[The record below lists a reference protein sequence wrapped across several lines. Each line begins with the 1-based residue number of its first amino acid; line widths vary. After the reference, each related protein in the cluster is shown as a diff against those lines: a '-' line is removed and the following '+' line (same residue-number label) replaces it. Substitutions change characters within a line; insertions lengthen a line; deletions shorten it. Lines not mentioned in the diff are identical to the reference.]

1 MIEVDVHQQLHAF
14 LRDQGEGHWPHHLTV
29 ARLVA
34 RALRLQRSALIQ
46 VSASASYQGHY
57 RLSYL
62 ASLMMWPGPAILVA
76 PETVQQSLLHSE
88 IPRLR
93 EWMRLQKP
101 ICTGPHWPH
110 PSFAGVLLLSPHAW
124 LEQHSTTPSPLPPGI
139 PTLVDGADH
148 LETWAQS
155 HLTLS
160 LQPQDWDQLMWCY
173 PQQADGIRDVRAQL
187 TCDIFQH
194 PDNPYN
200 CILIDP
206 PKQQLLHGLYQT
218 LSTSDPTAIP
228 STWQWLWQRLSE
240 DNQLTWVQ
248 INRQQGS
255 FILHT
260 APIAVSTI
268 LKDLWSHQA
277 VVLLGSA
284 FDLEPRATLYRQK
297 VGLGDLT
304 QVQFAAERQTEA
316 VHLYLPD
323 GLPMPNT
330 PEFQAVLLQ
339 QFNRLLMVS
348 RDTSQSIVLIIEDS
362 PLKSQVASVLAAE
375 YGSRIRV
382 ETTPIRA
389 DSILITGWDYWLQAQ
404 QRVPSPQLLAI
415 ATLPIPSLEDPRVAG
430 RVAYYKRRRQDWF
443 RLYLLPEALRTL
455 QQAIAP
461 VRAYQG
467 VVALLDNRVL
477 HRSYGKQVLAAL
489 SPYARIDY
497 VEANLLASTHDL
509 V

>member
-46 VSASASYQGHY
+46 ASASAAYQGHY

-76 PETVQQSLLHSE
+76 PDEVQQSLLHSE

-93 EWMRLQKP
+93 EWMQLKKP
-101 ICTGPHWPH
+101 ICTGPHWPDAN
-110 PSFAGVLLLSPHAW
+110 FAGVLLLSPQVW
-124 LEQHSTTPSPLPPGI
+124 LDHYLTTQPFVPDGI
-139 PTLVDGADH
+139 PTLVDGADN
-148 LETWAQS
+148 LENWTRQ
-155 HLTLS
+155 HLTCS
-160 LQPQDWDQLMWCY
+160 LTSQDWDQLMWCY
-173 PQQADGIRDVRAQL
+173 PQQANIIRDCRAQL
-187 TCDIFQH
+187 TCAIFQH

-200 CILIDP
+200 CVLIDP
-206 PKQQLLHGLYQT
+206 SKRQILHCLYQE
-218 LSTSDPTAIP
+218 LSDLDQTAMP
-228 STWQWLWQRLSE
+228 RNWQKVWQRLSE
-240 DNQLTWVQ
+240 ENQLTWVQ

-255 FILHT
+255 FILHA
-260 APIAVSTI
+260 APIGVDAA
-268 LKDLWSHQA
+268 LKELWSRQA

-284 FDLEPRATLYRQK
+284 FDLEPKAALYRQN

-304 QVQFAAERQTEA
+304 QVRFAAERQTEA
-316 VHLYLPD
+316 IHLYLPD

-330 PEFQAVLLQ
+330 PEFQAALLQ
-339 QFNRLLMVS
+339 HIHRLLIVS
-348 RDTSQSIVLIIEDS
+348 CDTSQPVVLIIEDS
-362 PLKSQVASVLAAE
+362 PLKSQIASVLASE

-382 ETTPIRA
+382 ETTPLNA
-389 DSILITGWDYWLQAQ
+389 GSILVTGWNFWLQMQ
-404 QRVPSPQLLAI
+404 PRWRSPQLLAI

-455 QQAIAP
+455 QKAIAP
-461 VRAYQG
+461 VRDHQG

-477 HRSYGKQVLAAL
+477 HRSYGKQVLTAL
-489 SPYARIDY
+489 SPYARINY
-497 VEANLLASTHDL
+497 VEANLLTSTRDL